1 MPIYVLDTCNVH
13 IYVFMFPSH
22 VLVCVG
28 ESFLKL
34 RLEMT
39 KMQTNRKSFA
49 L

>member
-1 MPIYVLDTCNVH
+1 MSIYVLDTCNVH

-22 VLVCVG
+22 VLICVG

-39 KMQTNRKSFA
+39 KMQTNRNSFA

>member
-1 MPIYVLDTCNVH
+1 MSIYVLDTCNVH

-22 VLVCVG
+22 VLICVG

-34 RLEMT
+34 RLEMI
-39 KMQTNRKSFA
+39 KMQTNRNSFA